1 MILKPYFLENPEWY
15 TEDED
20 GEYRLTDKAPPKAV
34 ESFREFKEAEK
45 WMEEHMIMFVEPKGK
60 QIKEMLKQPN
70 SSK

>member
-34 ESFREFKEAEK
+34 ESFREFKKTEK
-45 WMEEHMIMFVEPKGK
+45 WMEKHMILSVKPK
-60 QIKEMLKQPN
+60 E
-70 SSK
+70 SKSKMSK